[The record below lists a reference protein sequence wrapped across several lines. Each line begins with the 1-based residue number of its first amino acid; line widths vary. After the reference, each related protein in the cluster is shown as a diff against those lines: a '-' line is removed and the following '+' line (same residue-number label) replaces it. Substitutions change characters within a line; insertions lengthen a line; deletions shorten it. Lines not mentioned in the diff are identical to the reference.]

1 MWYWNG
7 KSSFNLQ
14 VENTFSYLLK
24 WFSCSKKYIF
34 WINVLW
40 WDQINVSMY
49 LDKLGFVVCLGKSSY
64 SLWRCYNPLT
74 MKLTFHQDNC
84 SSLFI
89 HNTCGSNLIEFVIVP
104 LQFLYT
110 GSTKFIFYHGMI
122 IIVAIVTRKFFGSKL
137 INYHSNKMVILFLH
151 LSVLG

>member
-1 MWYWNG
+1 M
-7 KSSFNLQ
+7 KCF
-14 VENTFSYLLK
+14 T
-24 WFSCSKKYIF
+24 CCKKYIF

-64 SLWRCYNPLT
+64 SLWHCYNPLT

-89 HNTCGSNLIEFVIVP
+89 HNTCGSNLIEFVIV
-104 LQFLYT
+104 LLRFLYNC
-110 GSTKFIFYHGMI
+110 STRFIPYHGII
-122 IIVAIVTRKFFGSKL
+122 IIVAIVTRKLFRSKL
-137 INYHSNKMVILFLH
+137 INYHFNKMVIPFLY
-151 LSVLG
+151 LGIYIGMRIRKK

>member
-1 MWYWNG
+1 M
-7 KSSFNLQ
+7 KCFP
-14 VENTFSYLLK
+14 
-24 WFSCSKKYIF
+24 CCKKYIF

-49 LDKLGFVVCLGKSSY
+49 LDKLGIVVCLGKSSY

-104 LQFLYT
+104 LRFSYT
-110 GSTKFIFYHGMI
+110 GSTKFIFYHGII
-122 IIVAIVTRKFFGSKL
+122 IIVAFVTRKFFGSKL
-137 INYHSNKMVILFLH
+137 INYHSNKMVILFLYLDIYKVYRYEEKKNIH
-151 LSVLG
+151 KLFLL

>member
-1 MWYWNG
+1 M
-7 KSSFNLQ
+7 
-14 VENTFSYLLK
+14 K
-24 WFSCSKKYIF
+24 WFPCSKKYIF

-64 SLWRCYNPLT
+64 SLWHYYNPLT

-89 HNTCGSNLIEFVIVP
+89 HNTCGSNLIEFVIV
-104 LQFLYT
+104 LLRFLYN
-110 GSTKFIFYHGMI
+110 GSTRFIFYHGII
-122 IIVAIVTRKFFGSKL
+122 IIVAIVTRKLFRSKL
-137 INYHSNKMVILFLH
+137 INYHFNKMVIPFLY
-151 LSVLG
+151 LGIYKKYIGMRIRKK

>member
-1 MWYWNG
+1 M
-7 KSSFNLQ
+7 
-14 VENTFSYLLK
+14 K
-24 WFSCSKKYIF
+24 WFPCRNKYIF

-89 HNTCGSNLIEFVIVP
+89 HNTCGSNLIEFVIV
-104 LQFLYT
+104 LLRFLYN
-110 GSTKFIFYHGMI
+110 GSTRFIFYHGII
-122 IIVAIVTRKFFGSKL
+122 IIVAIVTRKLFRSKL
-137 INYHSNKMVILFLH
+137 INYHFNKMVIPFLYI
-151 LSVLG
+151 GMRIRKK

>member
-1 MWYWNG
+1 M
-7 KSSFNLQ
+7 
-14 VENTFSYLLK
+14 K
-24 WFSCSKKYIF
+24 WFPCRKKYIF

-89 HNTCGSNLIEFVIVP
+89 HNTCGSNLIEFVIV
-104 LQFLYT
+104 LLRFLYN
-110 GSTKFIFYHGMI
+110 GSTRFIFYHGII
-122 IIVAIVTRKFFGSKL
+122 IIVAIVTRKLFRSKL
-137 INYHSNKMVILFLH
+137 INYHFNKMVIPFLYI
-151 LSVLG
+151 GMRIRKK